1 MQFLK
6 CPDWEV
12 AASALAERL
21 NKELESEAKVL
32 WLVSGGSNVAASK
45 YVMDQIK
52 AGYTKKLSIMTVD
65 ERYGP
70 KGHADSNWKQLMDGG
85 FDAKDAILIP
95 ALEDGLSFEQTT
107 TRYDSLTEQ
116 AFLDNKVVIAQL
128 GIGPD
133 GHTAGILPNSVA
145 TEPNSRLVVN
155 YVADPY
161 KRLTLSFTA
170 LKKVTVAYVLAFGSN
185 KMDALIVFK

>member
-1 MQFLK
+1 
-6 CPDWEV
+6 
-12 AASALAERL
+12 L
-21 NKELESEAKVL
+21 NKRLLA
-32 WLVSGGSNVAASK
+32 
-45 YVMDQIK
+45 
-52 AGYTKKLSIMTVD
+52 MTV
-65 ERYGP
+65 
-70 KGHADSNWKQLMDGG
+70 L
-85 FDAKDAILIP
+85 
-95 ALEDGLSFEQTT
+95 
-107 TRYDSLTEQ
+107 Q
-116 AFLDNKVVIAQL
+116 AFSDNKVVIAQL

-185 KMDALIVFK
+185 KMDALIALQSQNLSLSEQPAQILKQLNEAYVYNDQVGES